1 MKNKH
6 LIFDFETFGT
16 DMISGFPV
24 IDIAYYVFD
33 ANRFTENPYTFEEL
47 ISKIQYGKFDVLA
60 YKEKYGYKPE
70 EDTINWWKNQAPN
83 VRNRIKPKSDD
94 IDDTVF
100 ADQFLNYVNDN
111 KPEYWWSRGN
121 TFDPIIIY
129 RIFKDLNRSHEFNKI
144 CPHWAVRDVRTYIDA
159 KFDFSVKNGFVL
171 PEWEEK
177 FEAHNSVHDVA
188 VDILRF
194 QTIIRAENDMET

>member
-33 ANRFTENPYTFEEL
+33 ANRFTE
-47 ISKIQYGKFDVLA
+47 KQD
-60 YKEKYGYKPE
+60 
-70 EDTINWWKNQAPN
+70 QAQN

-129 RIFKDLNRSHEFNKI
+129 RIFKDLNRSDEFNKI

-194 QTIIRAENDMET
+194 QTIIRAENNMET